1 MLDRNTNF
9 AQYIINEIAIDFR
22 EGHRLEEKVCI
33 QFDKNSKR
41 ILHYLSAN
49 EEVKTLWE
57 LLDESMKSIYPGK
70 SEDAIEL
77 ECFRSL
83 TGLTVTAFAELCS
96 VSKQAISQML
106 NGQIKPSKKVVDRI
120 KTYLNLE

>member
-9 AQYIINEIAIDFR
+9 AQYVINEIAIDFG
-22 EGHRLEEKVCI
+22 EGHKLDEKVCI

-41 ILHYLSAN
+41 IIQYLSDIEN
-49 EEVKTLWE
+49 EKTLRE
-57 LLDESMKSIYPGK
+57 LLDESMKAIYPGK
-70 SEDAIEL
+70 SEEAIEL

-83 TGLTVTAFAELCS
+83 TGLTVTGFAELCN

-106 NGQIKPSKKVVDRI
+106 NGQIKPSKKVIDRI
-120 KTYLNLE
+120 KTYLKL